1 MNLSVP
7 TLSLVLLLWLLSG
20 CTTQAVRDNNA
31 SNAEAGG
38 GNTDNVL
45 EAVAGPTPATPK
57 RPNKPP
63 NQPQHDKP
71 AVTEPGASAFASAV
85 DNAAAASATKSEAM
99 AREHRVALIIGNG
112 QYRFSPL
119 LNPVNDARAISE
131 ALHSMGFQVTLLEN
145 ATIRQMSDAARTF
158 GDTLQRGGV
167 GLFFYAGHGMQI
179 KGRNYLI
186 PVGAD
191 IQREDEVAFN
201 AFDAGRL
208 LEKMEVARSRVNIV
222 ILDACR
228 NNPFSRSFRSSSQGL
243 AQMDAP
249 IGSYL
254 SFATAPAKV
263 ASDGNDGNGL
273 FTQHLLK
280 AMRTPGLKIEEVF
293 KRVRVKVMADSDG
306 QQIPWDNSSLTGDF
320 YFIQPDSPRVEKPTK
335 IDKPAKIAKPALPA
349 STVVELPVEISG
361 KQAYAEPAADSP
373 AANRVAMV
381 EPAGSRPGLAPAEAQ
396 AAIHHTDIM
405 HLDRASLPLSFGRQW
420 VLDRR
425 PNPVTKETQCIL
437 ASEAVNIPDGYDR
450 SNVQVLLTLDSIYV
464 TADSNIDLSYPQTGI
479 RIGAGALR
487 SFDRLAGETAAMV
500 SGDDVSEL
508 YARMTSSPDM
518 VVRLGFWPTWP
529 VTETREASYSLEDFR
544 TAVMALRA
552 CTRM

>member
-7 TLSLVLLLWLLSG
+7 RLSLVVLLWLLSG

-31 SNAEAGG
+31 ANAEAGG
-38 GNTDNVL
+38 GNTENVV
-45 EAVAGPTPATPK
+45 EAVAGPTPATPNS
-57 RPNKPP
+57 PNKPP

-71 AVTEPGASAFASAV
+71 AGTEPGASAFAIAADST
-85 DNAAAASATKSEAM
+85 AAASATKSEAM

-131 ALHSMGFQVTLLEN
+131 ALQSMGFQVTLLEN
-145 ATIRQMSDAARTF
+145 ATIRQMSDAAREF

-208 LEKMEVARSRVNIV
+208 LEKMETAHSRVNIV

-228 NNPFSRSFRSSSQGL
+228 NNPFARSFRSSSQGL

-273 FTQHLLK
+273 YTQHLLK

-320 YFIQPDSPRVEKPTK
+320 YFIQPDSAGVEKPT
-335 IDKPAKIAKPALPA
+335 KIAKPALPA
-349 STVVELPVEISG
+349 GTVVESPVEISG
-361 KQAYAEPAADSP
+361 KQPDAEPAADSP

-381 EPAGSRPGLAPAEAQ
+381 EPAGPRPGPAPAEAQ
-396 AAIHHTDIM
+396 VAIHHTDIM

-479 RIGAGALR
+479 RIGAGTLR
-487 SFDRLAGETAAMV
+487 PFDRLAGETAAMV

-529 VTETREASYSLEDFR
+529 ITETREASYSLEDFQ

-552 CTRM
+552 CNRM

>member
-1 MNLSVP
+1 VFSICGIKYLPMNVLAP
-7 TLSLVLLLWLLSG
+7 TLSLVSLLCLLSG
-20 CTTQAVRDNNA
+20 CMTQTVRDNNA
-31 SNAEAGG
+31 S
-38 GNTDNVL
+38 DNVP
-45 EAVAGPTPATPK
+45 EAVAWPTPA
-57 RPNKPP
+57 RPDSPNEPL
-63 NQPQHDKP
+63 NQPAHDTP
-71 AVTEPGASAFASAV
+71 AVSDPPQGTSAFATAA
-85 DNAAAASATKSEAM
+85 DDTAAASATKSESGM
-99 AREHRVALIIGNG
+99 AREHRVALVIGNG
-112 QYRFSPL
+112 RYRYSPL
-119 LNPVNDARAISE
+119 LNPVNDARAISD
-131 ALHSMGFQVTLLEN
+131 ALQFMGFQVTLLEN
-145 ATIRQMSDAARTF
+145 ATIRQMSDAARDF
-158 GDTLQRGGV
+158 GDTLQKGGV

-186 PVGAD
+186 PIGAD
-191 IQREDEVAFN
+191 IQREDEVSFN
-201 AFDAGRL
+201 AFDAGLL

-273 FTQHLLK
+273 YTQHLLE

-320 YFIQPDSPRVEKPTK
+320 YFIPPDSARLE
-335 IDKPAKIAKPALPA
+335 KPAKSAKPTLPA
-349 STVVELPVEISG
+349 STVVASPVDIPD
-361 KQAYAEPAADSP
+361 KQPGAEPAADSSDAYRLAMAEPASPPPP
-373 AANRVAMV
+373 AA
-381 EPAGSRPGLAPAEAQ
+381 AQ
-396 AAIHHTDIM
+396 AVTEHTDIM
-405 HLDRASLPLSFGRQW
+405 HLDGASLPLSFGRRW

-437 ASEAVNIPDGYDR
+437 ASESVNIQDGYDR
-450 SNVQVLLTLDSIYV
+450 TNVQVLLTLDSIYV
-464 TADSNIDLSYPQTGI
+464 STDSNIDLSYPQTGI
-479 RIGAGALR
+479 RIGTGTLR
-487 SFDRLAGETAAMV
+487 PFDKLAGQTAAMV
-500 SGDDVSEL
+500 SGDDVSAL
-508 YARMTSSPDM
+508 YASMTSSPDM

-529 VTETREASYSLEDFR
+529 VTETREASYSLEDFH

-552 CTRM
+552 CSRK

>member
-1 MNLSVP
+1 
-7 TLSLVLLLWLLSG
+7 
-20 CTTQAVRDNNA
+20 
-31 SNAEAGG
+31 
-38 GNTDNVL
+38 
-45 EAVAGPTPATPK
+45 
-57 RPNKPP
+57 
-63 NQPQHDKP
+63 
-71 AVTEPGASAFASAV
+71 
-85 DNAAAASATKSEAM
+85 
-99 AREHRVALIIGNG
+99 
-112 QYRFSPL
+112 
-119 LNPVNDARAISE
+119 
-131 ALHSMGFQVTLLEN
+131 
-145 ATIRQMSDAARTF
+145 MSDAARAF
-158 GDTLQRGGV
+158 GDSLQRGGV

-263 ASDGNDGNGL
+263 ASDGKDGNGL

-320 YFIQPDSPRVEKPTK
+320 YFIPPDSARVEKTAK
-335 IDKPAKIAKPALPA
+335 IAKAADISKPAKIAKPALPA
-349 STVVELPVEISG
+349 GTVVESPVEISA
-361 KQAYAEPAADSP
+361 KQPVAKPAADFP

-479 RIGAGALR
+479 RIGAGTLR
-487 SFDRLAGETAAMV
+487 PFDRLAGETAAMV

-529 VTETREASYSLEDFR
+529 ITETREASYSLEDFR